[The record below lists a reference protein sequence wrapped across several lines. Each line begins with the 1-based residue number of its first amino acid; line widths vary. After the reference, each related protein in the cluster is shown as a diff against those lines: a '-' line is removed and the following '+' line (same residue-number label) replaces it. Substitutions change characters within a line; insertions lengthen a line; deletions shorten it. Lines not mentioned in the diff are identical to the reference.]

1 MVLLGF
7 EVGADAAVTL
17 ARGVGC
23 VIVAAERRGAG
34 GGGAGAALGGAGA
47 AAVARLAGAED
58 DAEAA
63 AVAAR
68 CAVNRCVGSLD
79 DVRVL
84 DAIAGSGAGEPS
96 NTLRTAVGESEI
108 WIVENSRNAPGSGF
122 GAASSRVSRSRI
134 CSSMIR

>member
-7 EVGADAAVTL
+7 EVGADVAVTL

-34 GGGAGAALGGAGA
+34 GGGAGAGLGGA
-47 AAVARLAGAED
+47 AAVATLAGTED
-58 DAEAA
+58 DAVAA

-68 CAVNRCVGSLD
+68 CAVSRCVGSLD

-84 DAIAGSGAGEPS
+84 EAIAGSGAGEPS
-96 NTLRTAVGESEI
+96 NTRRTAVGESETL
-108 WIVENSRNAPGSGF
+108 IVENSRNAPGSGF